1 MPARKKLTP
10 KEKNLTRRYLI
21 WCYKTTKEELDKIDR
36 YYTQLPADRFIL
48 DQLKK
53 SKDYKDKNY
62 RALVD
67 GFSDYMDKKKAN
79 VDEKKFSD
87 KKCAHLKTEY
97 LYLKNRFQAIERAII
112 RFLGKTQLAKIEELY
127 EVEMTQRILSARE
140 H

>member
-1 MPARKKLTP
+1 MPVRKKLTP

-21 WCYKTTKEELDKIDR
+21 WCYKTTKEDLDKIDR
-36 YYTQLPADRFIL
+36 YYTQLPVDRFVL

-53 SKDYKDKNY
+53 EKDYKNKEY
-62 RALVD
+62 RSLVD
-67 GFSDYMDKKKAN
+67 GFADYMDKKKAN

-87 KKCAHLKTEY
+87 KKCLHLKTDY

-127 EVEMTQRILSARE
+127 ELEMTQRILSARD